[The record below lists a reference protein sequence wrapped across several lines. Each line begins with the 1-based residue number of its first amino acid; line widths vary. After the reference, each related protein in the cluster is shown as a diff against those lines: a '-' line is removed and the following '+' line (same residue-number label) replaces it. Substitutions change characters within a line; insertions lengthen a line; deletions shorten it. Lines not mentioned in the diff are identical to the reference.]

1 MLSTQHRLRNRSDIE
16 RVYRAGKNVFGL
28 GAGLRLLPNELGVNR
43 FAISVG
49 VKISKSA
56 VVRGTL
62 KRQYREHIKA
72 HLAQMNPGHD
82 ILVILTKDAAG
93 LTFEQQAAGFTET
106 LQKAKL
112 LAL

>member
-16 RVYRAGKNVFGL
+16 RVYRAGRNVFGL
-28 GAGLRLLPNELGVNR
+28 GAGLRILPNELGVNR

-56 VVRGTL
+56 VTRGTL

-72 HLAQMNPGHD
+72 HLGNMSPGHD
-82 ILVILTKDAAG
+82 VLVILTKDASA
-93 LTFEQQAAGFTET
+93 LSFEQQAAGFEET

-112 LAL
+112 LV